1 MGAAYLWNYEN
12 TSLGFATNNTQRM
25 TILNNGNIGIG
36 EGTPDTKL
44 EIAGAHVSGIGLAHI
59 DSTDHAFIALDAHN
73 SSHNK
78 GIYFQENGVHQSI
91 LEHQGSENRLRIW
104 DGSTTYVTIGDST
117 GDIHTIG
124 NISGSA
130 TSTGSFGLVL
140 QNGNEL
146 STFLGAYA
154 GTETLF
160 SGSASIDYHF

>member
-1 MGAAYLWNYEN
+1 MVFINQYL
-12 TSLGFATNNTQRM
+12 
-25 TILNNGNIGIG
+25 NI
-36 EGTPDTKL
+36 
-44 EIAGAHVSGIGLAHI
+44 
-59 DSTDHAFIALDAHN
+59 
-73 SSHNK
+73 
-78 GIYFQENGVHQSI
+78 
-91 LEHQGSENRLRIW
+91 GSENRLRIW

-146 STFLGAYA
+146 STFLGAA

-160 SGSASIDYHF
+160 SGSAADGTGSFGRLET

>member
-1 MGAAYLWNYEN
+1 ML
-12 TSLGFATNNTQRM
+12 Q
-25 TILNNGNIGIG
+25 NG
-36 EGTPDTKL
+36 
-44 EIAGAHVSGIGLAHI
+44 
-59 DSTDHAFIALDAHN
+59 
-73 SSHNK
+73 SHNK

-146 STFLGAYA
+146 STFLGAA
-154 GTETLF
+154 GASGNRSTGSLF
-160 SGSASIDYHF
+160 SGSRLWIFQNDGDNSFGRLETGG